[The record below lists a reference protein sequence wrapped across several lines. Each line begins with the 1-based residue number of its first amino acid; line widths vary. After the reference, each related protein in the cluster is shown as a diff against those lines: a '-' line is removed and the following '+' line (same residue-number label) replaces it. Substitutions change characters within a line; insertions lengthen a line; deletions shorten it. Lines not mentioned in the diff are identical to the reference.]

1 MKTFEIQS
9 KDERNGRRNFKVILH
24 RIFPDDC
31 VNESEQLGTM
41 YNDNGIT
48 WIREY
53 CEKAL
58 NTIAGMPLRCAF
70 LDEDRTELAGHGLTD
85 IIDGEPVFEEAC
97 MIGSFTG
104 GYIDEVENE
113 DGETIL
119 AVIGEGEIDAACYHN
134 FVEKLEEDMAN
145 GDAPYG
151 SVEIMHTPDNEKIQ
165 YVYGYKDK
173 GRIPMD
179 FIYSGLALLGVSPAD
194 HNSKLIEL
202 NETQN
207 KEDKTMNETE
217 MKALVSQVVA
227 ELSNHTA
234 EMNQCIENCNAQV
247 AEANEARDN
256 AVAELNELNAS
267 VAEIQAALEAAKAEL
282 DEKYQELDALHA
294 ELCTL
299 RKELGEAKARERVG
313 EMNNAVANFTDE
325 EKAYAAAEME
335 AFNAD
340 PMSVE
345 INAIV
350 EKIYEGIGRAS
361 KEADSKEVETNE
373 AEVNIEDIFAPM
385 SLTEEPEDLNIF

>member
-1 MKTFEIQS
+1 LKTFEIQS
-9 KDERNGRRNFKVILH
+9 KEQRNGRRNFKVILH

-31 VNESEQLGTM
+31 VNEAEQVGTM

-58 NTIAGMPLRCAF
+58 PTIAGMPLRCAF
-70 LDEDRTELAGHGLTD
+70 LDEERTELAGHGLTD
-85 IIDGEPVFEEAC
+85 IVDGEPVFEDAV

-104 GYIDEVENE
+104 ASIDEVENE

-134 FVEKLEEDMAN
+134 FVEKLEEDMAI

-151 SVEIMHTPDNEKIQ
+151 SVEIMHTSENEQIQ

-194 HNSKLIEL
+194 YNSKLIEL

-207 KEDKTMNETE
+207 KEDMTMNESE
-217 MKALVSQVVA
+217 LKALITSVVG
-227 ELSNHTA
+227 ELSNQTA
-234 EMNQCIENCNAQV
+234 ELNQLRADCEAQV
-247 AEANEARDN
+247 NEANTARDN
-256 AVAELNELNAS
+256 AINELNELNAS
-267 VAEIQAALEAAKAEL
+267 VDQIKAALEDARNEL
-282 DEKYQELDALHA
+282 SAKYQELDALHA

-299 RKELGEAKARERVG
+299 QKELGEAKARERVG
-313 EMNNAVANFTDE
+313 EMNAAVAQFTNE
-325 EKAYAAAEME
+325 EKAYASEQID

-345 INAIV
+345 INSIV
-350 EKIYEGIGRAS
+350 EKIYEGIGRS
-361 KEADSKEVETNE
+361 KKEAEGVVVETNE
-373 AEVNIEDIFAPM
+373 TDVDIADIFSPV
-385 SLTEEPEDLNIF
+385 SLTNEPEDLNIF